1 MPQPDRAFD
10 GTALTGTGGPRQR
23 LLDCAA
29 QLFREKGY
37 ERTTVRDIG
46 AAVGIQSG
54 SIFHHFSSKEDILK
68 AVMSEA
74 LIYFTGELRAAI
86 ESANGVEARLRA
98 CIHSEL
104 QFTVGDDTTAMMSLL
119 ITEWRSLCETN
130 QHDIL
135 DHRAIYEQLWMDVLA
150 EAQASGLIAGDTF
163 VLRRLLAGAIH
174 WTSTWYDFRGALSL
188 EELSRQTLKLACVGG
203 TID

>member
-1 MPQPDRAFD
+1 MPQPDRVFD

-74 LIYFTGELRAAI
+74 LSILL
-86 ESANGVEARLRA
+86 ESFAPP
-98 CIHSEL
+98 
-104 QFTVGDDTTAMMSLL
+104 
-119 ITEWRSLCETN
+119 
-130 QHDIL
+130 
-135 DHRAIYEQLWMDVLA
+135 
-150 EAQASGLIAGDTF
+150 
-163 VLRRLLAGAIH
+163 
-174 WTSTWYDFRGALSL
+174 
-188 EELSRQTLKLACVGG
+188 LSRQTVLRPVCALVYTANCSLR
-203 TID
+203 

>member
-1 MPQPDRAFD
+1 MPQPDRISGDLPDAAPE
-10 GTALTGTGGPRQR
+10 TPRQR

-29 QLFREKGY
+29 RLFREKGY

-74 LIYFTGELRAAI
+74 LIYFTDELRASV
-86 ESANGVEARLRA
+86 ESQSGALAKLQA

-104 QFTVGDDTTAMMSLL
+104 QFTVGDDTTAIMSLL
-119 ITEWRSLCETN
+119 ITEWRSLGEAN
-130 QHDIL
+130 QKDIL
-135 DHRAIYEQLWMDVLA
+135 EYRAAYEQLWMDVLE
-150 EAQASGLIAGDTF
+150 EAKSEGLIEGDCF

-174 WTSTWYDFRGALSL
+174 WTRTWYDEDGELSL
-188 EELSRQTLKLACVGG
+188 DALSRQTLQLACVGG
-203 TID
+203 AIS